1 MDDTSQP
8 PWRGHTQHALQPRV
22 VYDEHGV
29 HFTFL
34 RRQTISAVAR
44 VGRARAWR
52 TSTVGDEAVRRW
64 RGVLA
69 GGRGLTLRCLLVAR
83 EAVRAYVAL
92 AMTAGS
98 AGGRGLDTG
107 LRWGAAE
114 GGNEQHSCQL

>member
-1 MDDTSQP
+1 M
-8 PWRGHTQHALQPRV
+8 
-22 VYDEHGV
+22 
-29 HFTFL
+29 
-34 RRQTISAVAR
+34 
-44 VGRARAWR
+44 
-52 TSTVGDEAVRRW
+52 RRW